1 VQWFNV
7 VQNKIAPL
15 KCSTVKHFMK
25 WCKQLQKRHTA
36 MKKFVLHN
44 QHFIFIRESFKE
56 WLDILGYS
64 PSALYCL
71 PRHVHELFYYLEQ
84 NGITHIRQLEVSH
97 VRTYYQELKQRE
109 NQVYGGGLS
118 NSYLNKHLQAL
129 YKFADYLR
137 QSGKILLPAIGID
150 WEADDTA
157 EIIVLTPDE
166 IKLLYKATE
175 NYNVGT
181 ELEPFNARDR
191 AMLTIFYGCGLR
203 RNEGYHLNIPD
214 INFDR
219 RILRV
224 RKGKNYK
231 ERLVPF
237 NKTNANYLQE
247 YLYDWR
253 PLIVNDKKEDA
264 FFISQRGTRMDA
276 QSMAMRLKILQQRT
290 DDIKL
295 QEKNV
300 RLHVLRHS
308 IATHL
313 LQNGMELEK
322 IARFLGHSSLESTQI
337 YTHLAGIAIEQKP
350 QPYSNIPKFTSNKYV
365 DDYE

>member
-1 VQWFNV
+1 MKNY
-7 VQNKIAPL
+7 PL
-15 KCSTVKHFMK
+15 
-25 WCKQLQKRHTA
+25 
-36 MKKFVLHN
+36 N
-44 QHFIFIRESFKE
+44 NPHFIYLRESFKE

-71 PRHVHELFYYLEQ
+71 PRHVQELFYYSEH
-84 NGITHIRQLEVSH
+84 NGINHIRQLTVQDI
-97 VRTYYQELKQRE
+97 RAYYGELKNRE
-109 NQVYGGGLS
+109 NHVYGGGLS
-118 NSYLNKHLQAL
+118 NAYLYKHLQAL

-137 QSGKILLPAIGID
+137 QSGKILLPALGID
-150 WEADDTA
+150 WEADDSA
-157 EIIVLTPDE
+157 EITVLTAAE

-175 NYNVGT
+175 NYNIGT
-181 ELEPFNARDR
+181 ELEPFNSRDR

-237 NKTNANYLQE
+237 NKTNAAYVQE
-247 YLYDWR
+247 YIYDWR
-253 PLIVNDKKEDA
+253 PLIVKDKKDDA
-264 FFISQRGTRMDA
+264 LFISQRGVRMNA

-290 DDIKL
+290 DDITL
-295 QEKNV
+295 QQKNV

-337 YTHLAGIAIEQKP
+337 YTHLVNNEEGAKVLPAQR
-350 QPYSNIPKFTSNKYV
+350 YSNIPKFTSDKYLSEDEKV
-365 DDYE
+365 

>member
-1 VQWFNV
+1 
-7 VQNKIAPL
+7 
-15 KCSTVKHFMK
+15 
-25 WCKQLQKRHTA
+25 
-36 MKKFVLHN
+36 MKKYPLYN
-44 QHFIFIRESFKE
+44 PHFIYIRESFKE

-64 PSALYCL
+64 PSALYGL

-84 NGITHIRQLEVSH
+84 HSINHIKQLTVQQI
-97 VRTYYQELKQRE
+97 RDYYSQLKQRE

-157 EIIVLTPDE
+157 EIIVLTSDE

-181 ELEPFNARDR
+181 ELEPFNSRDR
-191 AMLTIFYGCGLR
+191 AMLSIFYGCGLR

-253 PLIVNDKKEDA
+253 PLIVNDKKDDA
-264 FFISQRGTRMDA
+264 FFISQRGTRMNT

-337 YTHLAGIAIEQKP
+337 YTHLVNKDEEEKVLPAQR
-350 QPYSNIPKFTSNKYV
+350 YSNIPKFTSDKYLHE
-365 DDYE
+365 DEK

>member
-1 VQWFNV
+1 
-7 VQNKIAPL
+7 
-15 KCSTVKHFMK
+15 
-25 WCKQLQKRHTA
+25 
-36 MKKFVLHN
+36 MKKLSLNNVHYE
-44 QHFIFIRESFKE
+44 FIEKSFGE

-64 PSALYCL
+64 HHSIYCL
-71 PRHVHELFYYLEQ
+71 PNHVREFLHYQEQSGVHHIKQLEV
-84 NGITHIRQLEVSH
+84 THIRAFYQQLKYRSN
-97 VRTYYQELKQRE
+97 QR
-109 NQVYGGGLS
+109 NGGGLS
-118 NSYLNKHLQAL
+118 NAYLNKFLQAL

-137 QSGKILLPAIGID
+137 QSGKILLPALSID

-157 EIIVLTPDE
+157 EIVVLTADE

-175 NYNVGT
+175 NYNIGT
-181 ELEPFNARDR
+181 ELEPFNSRDR
-191 AMLTIFYGCGLR
+191 AMLSIFYSCGLR

-237 NKTNANYLQE
+237 NKINANYLQE

-253 PLIVNDKKEDA
+253 PLIVKEKKEDA

-290 DDIKL
+290 DDIVL

-337 YTHLAGIAIEQKP
+337 YTHLAASFSTSGEGLGVRSKP
-350 QPYSNIPKFTSNKYV
+350 QPYNHIPKFTSNKYV

>member
-1 VQWFNV
+1 
-7 VQNKIAPL
+7 
-15 KCSTVKHFMK
+15 
-25 WCKQLQKRHTA
+25 
-36 MKKFVLHN
+36 MKKLSLN
-44 QHFIFIRESFKE
+44 NPHFEFIERSFAE

-64 PSALYCL
+64 HHTIYGL
-71 PRHVHELFYYLEQ
+71 PNHIREFLFYLEQ
-84 NGITHIRQLEVSH
+84 NGIHHIKQLEVKH
-97 VRTYYQELKQRE
+97 IREFYQQLKFRSNQRK
-109 NQVYGGGLS
+109 GGGLS
-118 NSYLNKHLQAL
+118 NSYLNKFLQAL

-150 WEADDTA
+150 WEADDTE
-157 EIIVLTPDE
+157 EITVLTTDE

-175 NYNVGT
+175 GYNINT

-191 AMLTIFYGCGLR
+191 AMISIFYGCGLR
-203 RNEGYHLNIPD
+203 RNEGYHLNLSD

-219 RILRV
+219 KILRV

-237 NKTNANYLQE
+237 NKTNAAYLQD
-247 YLYDWR
+247 YIYDWR
-253 PLIVNDKKEDA
+253 PLIVKDKNDDA
-264 FFISQRGTRMDA
+264 FFISQRGTRMTTE
-276 QSMAMRLKILQQRT
+276 SMGLRLKILQQRT
-290 DDIKL
+290 DDINL

-322 IARFLGHSSLESTQI
+322 IARFLGHSSLESTQV
-337 YTHLAGIAIEQKP
+337 YTHLINKDEETKALPAQR
-350 QPYSNIPKFTSNKYV
+350 YNNIPKFTSNKYLHE
-365 DDYE
+365 DES